1 MPENRED
8 QCESDCESDHS
19 DHNTDTEQSDDDE
32 EEALSS
38 GETCLGRDNETVWRM
53 HPLQK
58 RKSLKRKRKNIVIHL
73 PGPKGEA
80 KNANTIEDSWKLFF
94 PDETIQYIVS
104 CTNIYIDAMQ
114 PKFERSRDCKKTD
127 FEEISAVLGLLYMA
141 GLKKANHLNLLELWA
156 TDGSGIECFRAT
168 MNIKRFY
175 FLLRALRFD
184 DFRDRQQR
192 RLQDN
197 LAPIRYLLDEFIS
210 KCRQN
215 YTIGEYGT
223 IDEMLEAFRG
233 RCKFRQYIG
242 SKPNKYGIKVYALVD
257 SRMFYTANL
266 EVYAGKQPDGPYK
279 LDNSARSV
287 VMRLAQQILNTGRNL
302 TMDNYFTSIPLGKE
316 LLEKRTTIVGTIR
329 KNKKEIPP
337 MFFNKGRPERS
348 TMFVFS
354 ESGMLSSYLAKKN
367 KNVLLYSTMHDDGT
381 IDENTGDYFKPEL
394 VTFYNMTKGGVDV
407 VDLLKSY
414 YDVSRISCRWPL
426 TIFFSLLNIGAIN
439 SQIIHHSNTGI
450 KMERKDFLKS
460 LAFYLMRPHQIK
472 RFSVPNLPID
482 LKMSIKRIAKIEDE
496 STISQKDAPSVSA
509 DQSSFCAFCP
519 RRANKKTK
527 KYCHQ
532 CRRPICPTH
541 TVFTCGDCA
550 QEHSISD

>member
-1 MPENRED
+1 MFASRGKKIAELGRRQYEAFLQEDAWMAPPQTPNEDLEDDMPENRED
-8 QCESDCESDHS
+8 QCETDCESDHS

-141 GLKKANHLNLLELWA
+141 GLKKAN
-156 TDGSGIECFRAT
+156 
-168 MNIKRFY
+168 
-175 FLLRALRFD
+175 
-184 DFRDRQQR
+184 
-192 RLQDN
+192 
-197 LAPIRYLLDEFIS
+197 
-210 KCRQN
+210 
-215 YTIGEYGT
+215 
-223 IDEMLEAFRG
+223 
-233 RCKFRQYIG
+233 
-242 SKPNKYGIKVYALVD
+242 
-257 SRMFYTANL
+257 
-266 EVYAGKQPDGPYK
+266 
-279 LDNSARSV
+279 
-287 VMRLAQQILNTGRNL
+287 
-302 TMDNYFTSIPLGKE
+302 
-316 LLEKRTTIVGTIR
+316 
-329 KNKKEIPP
+329 
-337 MFFNKGRPERS
+337 
-348 TMFVFS
+348 
-354 ESGMLSSYLAKKN
+354 
-367 KNVLLYSTMHDDGT
+367 
-381 IDENTGDYFKPEL
+381 
-394 VTFYNMTKGGVDV
+394 
-407 VDLLKSY
+407 
-414 YDVSRISCRWPL
+414 
-426 TIFFSLLNIGAIN
+426 
-439 SQIIHHSNTGI
+439 
-450 KMERKDFLKS
+450 
-460 LAFYLMRPHQIK
+460 
-472 RFSVPNLPID
+472 
-482 LKMSIKRIAKIEDE
+482 
-496 STISQKDAPSVSA
+496 
-509 DQSSFCAFCP
+509 QSSFCAFCP